1 MLTLIDSIEVG
12 RWWPL
17 LPLALSL
24 VALGVERLRRRGALF
39 PDIELLEATDGRALE
54 RAPVVLGVTIV
65 VLLALALMD
74 ISATRLVEVDRRAR
88 DFLVIV
94 DTSRSMRENT
104 ALLRAEF
111 PPTFERRADLYVGQA
126 EDPAAIPNLGRY
138 EVARESLL
146 TFLDSRGSADRVGL
160 IYFNSMV
167 YLMSGFTSNFGF
179 IREQLAAMDPYVTF
193 GTNMRWALE
202 QALDLVERYPGRN
215 RRAIILLT
223 DAEAR
228 NTEYLQQQLDRLR
241 RLDIAFYL
249 LWITP
254 ESADGQSLLA
264 TEFLRTVRSFGSVFT
279 IDDVSEGY
287 LDDALAEIAELEDYA
302 YRESSYEPVDLSRL
316 FFAAASWLTLAW
328 VLMLG
333 TLWLPLR
340 ALRLAHGVSGRG

>member
-1 MLTLIDSIEVG
+1 MLGSLQVG
-12 RWWPL
+12 NWWPL
-17 LPLALSL
+17 VLL
-24 VALGVERLRRRGALF
+24 VASVAAIATHRVRRRGTLF
-39 PDIELLEATDGRALE
+39 PDIGLVDATAAGRRLLDRL
-54 RAPVVLGVTIV
+54 PVHLGILIAI
-65 VLLALALMD
+65 LLLLSLMD

-94 DTSRSMRENT
+94 DTSRSMREDT

-111 PPTFERRADLYVGQA
+111 PTTFERRADLYVGQSD
-126 EDPAAIPNLGRY
+126 DPAAIPNLGRY

-146 TFLDSRGSADRVGL
+146 TFLDSRSEADRVGL

-167 YLMSGFTSNFGF
+167 YLMSGFASNFGF
-179 IREQLAAMDPYVTF
+179 IREQLEAMDPFVTF
-193 GTNMRWALE
+193 GTNIRWALE

-228 NTEYLQQQLDRLR
+228 NTEFLQQQLDRLR

-254 ESADGQSLLA
+254 ESAEGQSLLA
-264 TEFLRTVRSFGSVFT
+264 TEFLKSVRMFGSVFT

-287 LDDALAEIAELEDYA
+287 LDDALDEIAELEDYA
-302 YRESSYEPVDLSRL
+302 YREASYEPVDLSRHL
-316 FFAAASWLTLAW
+316 LSIALWLLLPWT
-328 VLMLG
+328 LMLG
-333 TLWLPLR
+333 TLWSPLR
-340 ALRLAHGVSGRG
+340 GLRLDEEARSGG